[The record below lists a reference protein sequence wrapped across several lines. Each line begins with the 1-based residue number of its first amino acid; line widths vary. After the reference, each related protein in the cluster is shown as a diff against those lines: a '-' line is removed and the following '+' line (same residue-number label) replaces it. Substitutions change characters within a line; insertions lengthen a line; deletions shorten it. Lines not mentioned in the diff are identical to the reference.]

1 MKPHRLEF
9 DAFGPY
15 AGHEE
20 IDFDALAELG
30 LFVVSG
36 PTGSGKSSI
45 FNALCWALYGSFP
58 GEFADD
64 RDIRSQHAAPA
75 DPCQVDLEFTAGG
88 ARWRVS
94 RRAAFERPKKRGKGT
109 TPAPAEATLSW
120 FRAGEWIPSVSK
132 IREVNERCEEL
143 VGLDLQQFQRV
154 VLLPQGGFA
163 RVLNA
168 ETNERQNL
176 LRTLFSSVIY
186 ERAVDRLKAQAKQAR
201 DAISV
206 QVQTRDAQLGIA
218 AASLG
223 RAIAAVGGEWE
234 PRADLERSE
243 LDKAMSTISK
253 PLLKA
258 ATKKSKLA
266 KKRLAVVSETLIE
279 ARATAEAQE
288 RLARYQ
294 LELEGLEAK
303 RADALAARAEAET
316 AAAAAIVQ
324 SDYESEQQLLR
335 VAQEQSSLRGQLHED
350 FDGLGVGDKLSEVLT
365 QDALHESG
373 KQVETLRTA
382 ILRLIESAEDLT
394 KRRQQHSSA
403 QKELSE
409 ERSAQ
414 QAAQASV
421 EKLQAEVENT
431 ADKVEKSRTRSQRR
445 PVDELSHESAVKARE
460 RYAAWKEASETAV
473 ESATRAAVLGG
484 KLTAR
489 RGEQTKLNEAVSASA
504 SKASSHATD
513 LASAEQLAMQVAAAK
528 RLVDLEE
535 ELLLANDQ
543 VTDAKRHHTEQLR
556 SYDAASASRLA
567 EGLVDGEPCLVCGS
581 LEHPAP
587 ARDDAESTIQLS
599 DVEAA
604 LHVQTESSERQY
616 SLLSQ
621 RAAQQETLKGREDPS
636 VTTLRHLLV
645 AAEAQLAKS
654 AAAVE
659 DAERL
664 TSELQEL
671 EKRIAQLDTDSRDLT
686 AVASSQQ
693 VRAET
698 LAAELDQLATSSLT
712 ELEAAEEVAAR
723 SLQEADEATAELA
736 LQRVQLDELE
746 KRLVAETGVAETL
759 TAQVIARSAQLDQE
773 LKRLKADEQAQAAVV
788 GDTVLDSESHKL
800 AEAAVVLSSLVEQL
814 KACDLS
820 AAAHATQA
828 KSLAL
833 SLGKSPFEALGQL
846 EAALRDATQI
856 DQLNKIHEEWLSRT
870 KELVTLV
877 TELQEKDLP
886 QEAPD
891 LVALEATVIEAEAAS
906 TTLAKEVA
914 EAEAN
919 LGAVRSAL
927 SDMAE
932 IAAEVARARTHA
944 ELLAHVA
951 EVSSGR
957 NDKRIPLES
966 WVLSAYLREVVSHAN
981 LHLLPMSSG
990 RYRLA
995 VAEETL
1001 DRRAKAG
1008 LDIEVHDE
1016 HTGRR
1021 RSAQSLSGGET
1032 FQASLSLALGLADVV
1047 GAGNS
1052 ALHFDCVFVDEGF
1065 GSLDPDALDRAI
1077 DVLDGL
1083 RTRGALVGVITHVPA
1098 LKDVL
1103 PVGIEVKVN
1112 ADGSGSTLQQLV

>member
-20 IDFDALAELG
+20 IDFDALTELG

-75 DPCQVDLEFTAGG
+75 DPCQVALEFTAGG

-109 TPAPAEATLSW
+109 TPALAEATLSR
-120 FRAGEWIPSVSK
+120 FGAGEWIPSVSK

-168 ETNERQNL
+168 ETNERQSL
-176 LRTLFSSVIY
+176 LRTLFSSAIY
-186 ERAVDRLKAQAKQAR
+186 ERAVERLKAQAKLAR

-206 QVQTRDAQLGIA
+206 QTQTREAQLGIA

-223 RAIAAVGGEWE
+223 RAISAVGGEWE
-234 PRADLERSE
+234 ATPDLERSD
-243 LDKAMSTISK
+243 LDSAMSTILW
-253 PLLKA
+253 PRLKA
-258 ATKKSKLA
+258 TTKKSKLA
-266 KKRLAVVSETLIE
+266 KKHFGLVGETLVE
-279 ARATAEAQE
+279 GRSTAEAQV

-294 LELEGLEAK
+294 LELEGLDLE
-303 RADALAARAEAET
+303 RAAVLAARDEAET
-316 AAAAAIVQ
+316 AQAAALVQ
-324 SDYESEQQLLR
+324 TEYESEQKLLA
-335 VAQEQSSLRGQLHED
+335 VLQENSSTRELLQKA
-350 FDGLGVGDKLSEVLT
+350 FDDLAIGETLPGTLT
-365 QDALHESG
+365 QDSLHEAG
-373 KQVETLRTA
+373 KQVKALRTA
-382 ILRLIESAEDLT
+382 VLGLIESAEDLRR
-394 KRRQQHSSA
+394 RRQEHSSA
-403 QKELSE
+403 QKELSA

-421 EKLQAEVENT
+421 EKLQAEVET
-431 ADKVEKSRTRSQRR
+431 TGDKVEKSRTRSQRR
-445 PVDELSHESAVKARE
+445 PVDELSHEAAVKARE
-460 RYAAWKEASETAV
+460 RYAAWQGAAGAAV
-473 ESATRAAVLGG
+473 ESATKASVLGG
-484 KLTAR
+484 KLAAR
-489 RGEQTKLNEAVSASA
+489 RGEQTKLNEALSASA
-504 SKASSHATD
+504 NKASSHATN
-513 LASAEQLAMQVAAAK
+513 LASVEQLATQVAAAK
-528 RLVDLEE
+528 RLVDLDQ

-543 VTDAKRHHTEQLR
+543 VTDAKHHHTVQLR
-556 SYDAASASRLA
+556 SYDTAAASRLA

-587 ARDDAESTIQLS
+587 ARDDDESTVQLS

-604 LHVQTESSERQY
+604 LRAQTEASERQY

-636 VTTLRHLLV
+636 VTTLQQLLV
-645 AAEAQLAKS
+645 AAEAQLTES
-654 AAAVE
+654 AGAVE
-659 DAERL
+659 DVEKL
-664 TSELQEL
+664 TSEVQKLGKQ
-671 EKRIAQLDTDSRDLT
+671 IAQLDTESRDLT
-686 AVASSQQ
+686 AVASTQQ

-698 LAAELDQLATSSLT
+698 LAAELGQLATSSLAA
-712 ELEAAEEVAAR
+712 LEAAEEAAAR
-723 SLQEADEATAELA
+723 SLREANEATAELA
-736 LQRVQLDELE
+736 RQQAQLDQLE
-746 KRLVAETGVAETL
+746 KRLVTETGAAETL

-773 LKRLKADEQAQAAVV
+773 LARLVADEQAQATVV

-800 AEAAVVLSSLVEQL
+800 SEAAVVLSSLVKQL
-814 KACDLS
+814 EVCDLS
-820 AAAHATQA
+820 AAAHTTQA
-828 KSLAL
+828 KSLAMAL
-833 SLGKSPFEALGQL
+833 DKSPFEALGQL
-846 EAALRDATQI
+846 EVALRDATQI
-856 DQLNKIHEEWLSRT
+856 VKLNKIHEEWLSRS

-877 TELQEKDLP
+877 TELQQMDLP

-891 LVALEATVIEAEAAS
+891 LVGLEAAVMEAEATSAA
-906 TTLAKEVA
+906 LAKEVA

-927 SDMAE
+927 SDMEEIEAE
-932 IAAEVARARTHA
+932 LSSARTHA

-951 EVSSGR
+951 QVSSGR

-990 RYRLA
+990 RYRLV
-995 VAEETL
+995 VAEETQ
-1001 DRRAKAG
+1001 DRRTKAG

-1083 RTRGALVGVITHVPA
+1083 RNRGALVGVITHVPA

-1112 ADGSGSTLQQLV
+1112 SDGSGSTLQQFA